1 MSTTGTTADLLDDA
15 KDVQNFLVRHFSC
28 FKVDA
33 HLQGVCSYFSIFLL
47 VIEGLSEYM
56 DTSRGTL
63 TLNINQLGR
72 HRKLWAVCCQR
83 EKWTAAA
90 AFNPWPFNFAV
101 QQ

>member
-1 MSTTGTTADLLDDA
+1 MMRMADI
-15 KDVQNFLVRHFSC
+15 QNFLVRHFSG

-72 HRKLWAVCCQR
+72 QKAVGSVLSARKMDCGGGV
-83 EKWTAAA
+83 
-90 AFNPWPFNFAV
+90 
-101 QQ
+101 